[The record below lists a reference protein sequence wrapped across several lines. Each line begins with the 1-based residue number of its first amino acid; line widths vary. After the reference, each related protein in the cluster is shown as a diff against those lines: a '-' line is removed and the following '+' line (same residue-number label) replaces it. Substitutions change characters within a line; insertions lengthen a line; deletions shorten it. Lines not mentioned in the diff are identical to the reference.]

1 MLGGTSALAND
12 SATAVSRCVASSSS
26 RTSRRVSLVRPD
38 GPGAAPRLDFRRLW
52 TIVWAG
58 NWIGWSGW
66 KLLTSGLRGWYGSGG
81 LRAGSRSSSKV
92 PCVPGA
98 VGPAVN
104 ACLAA
109 DNSPICTRWRA
120 RCALRCRSGPVGAGA
135 GLPSSGAGVL
145 SWSKVSHSPA
155 WNCSMR
161 RRQSGLGK
169 RRWPGLRWRS
179 RRAGLGAVVGRRH
192 AIPGCCAGHVAMPL
206 QRLGSVC
213 PPLRGARG
221 HKANCWWGPGGCAG
235 AALGCAIVLLLTSL
249 AAALRCCCPVRLQV
263 CWLVGTGGC
272 SCCWC
277 KPIRGGGQVRAF
289 WGRGGGRT
297 AVQAHVAKAGAV
309 GSPWCCTGD
318 KSIPVSIG
326 LSRSESVAPIACAV
340 QRFPAM
346 LVPRQHGRGQS
357 KGADCNT
364 VGECPVVVLVPHWF
378 RWGCACDWLGRCACD
393 WLGLGSTRHVWHK
406 GLGTGLRRRGS
417 RADGMKGKSGDG
429 CVLGDWQRR

>member
-1 MLGGTSALAND
+1 MMLGGTSALAND

-109 DNSPICTRWRA
+109 DNSPSCTRWRA

-179 RRAGLGAVVGRRH
+179 RRGRRKKSFHARVLSVAVLAWMMQAQAKERACRTRPRKNWGGCWKKNVFWRRMGWSSRASRETKARRNRRMSDDMSGWRWGDSSAGDGVLGASWAEVPLLALELEPEVLELGLPGGLGSRRGCWPGWSGAGVGISAADGTGR
-192 AIPGCCAGHVAMPL
+192 AGSGTW
-206 QRLGSVC
+206 RE
-213 PPLRGARG
+213 
-221 HKANCWWGPGGCAG
+221 AG
-235 AALGCAIVLLLTSL
+235 AAVVL
-249 AAALRCCCPVRLQV
+249 AAAVVEADWV
-263 CWLVGTGGC
+263 CRHW
-272 SCCWC
+272 SASSA
-277 KPIRGGGQVRAF
+277 VRAA
-289 WGRGGGRT
+289 RR
-297 AVQAHVAKAGAV
+297 
-309 GSPWCCTGD
+309 SP
-318 KSIPVSIG
+318 
-326 LSRSESVAPIACAV
+326 R
-340 QRFPAM
+340 
-346 LVPRQHGRGQS
+346 
-357 KGADCNT
+357 
-364 VGECPVVVLVPHWF
+364 
-378 RWGCACDWLGRCACD
+378 
-393 WLGLGSTRHVWHK
+393 
-406 GLGTGLRRRGS
+406 
-417 RADGMKGKSGDG
+417 
-429 CVLGDWQRR
+429 